1 MGVRKE
7 TIYKVGDNLP
17 SPGSKCYPSD
27 SSVKNIPLDVNARV
41 NSVSSN
47 TTVILFSPTGG
58 FVKGTS
64 YHIGFN
70 FLNKN
75 EFTQRK
81 IRIYDTA
88 GNQFG
93 TVFSFEQSIYDENNE
108 YSFCFYCNKSF
119 SVLRIELEG
128 IAQKY
133 GQLMENIGFSNIVC
147 ERVTNIFKNRT
158 VIGFEIVYRDFANVK
173 QFANKDYL
181 NNDGITRIDDKF
193 GGFYEHNDIL
203 INQTPIKQTHSLQTL
218 ASWSFSSTTTSTWQ
232 KGGFIET
239 RGLETTDDIFVEFL
253 GVGDW
258 KFIEYITYEYIV

>member
-1 MGVRKE
+1 LGVRKE
-7 TIYKVGDNLP
+7 TIYKVGPDLP
-17 SPGSKCYPSD
+17 SPGSECYPSD
-27 SSVKNIPLDVNARV
+27 TSVKNVSLDVNARV
-41 NSVSSN
+41 NSSSGN

-58 FVKGTS
+58 FVNGTS

-81 IRIYDTA
+81 IRICDTA

-93 TVFSFEQSIYDENNE
+93 SVFSFEQSIYNEKNE
-108 YSFCFYCNKSF
+108 YSFCFYCSKSF
-119 SVLRIELEG
+119 LALRIELEG
-128 IAQKY
+128 ISQK
-133 GQLMENIGFSNIVC
+133 LDKKMESIGFSNIVC

-158 VIGFEIVYRDFANVK
+158 VVGFEIVYKDFANIK
-173 QFANKDYL
+173 QFSNKEYL
-181 NNDGITRIDDKF
+181 EEGSIYDNF

-218 ASWSFSSTTTSTWQ
+218 TSWTPSQTTTTRQW
-232 KGGFIET
+232 KNGGFIET

-253 GVGDW
+253 GIGDW
-258 KFIEYITYEYIV
+258 KFIEYITYKYIV

>member
-7 TIYKVGDNLP
+7 TIYKVGTDLP

-27 SSVKNIPLDVNARV
+27 ISVKNVSLDVNASV
-41 NSVSSN
+41 NSVSGN

-81 IRIYDTA
+81 IRICDTA
-88 GNQFG
+88 GTQFG
-93 TVFSFEQSIYDENNE
+93 SVFSFEQSIYNEKNE
-108 YSFCFYCNKSF
+108 YSFCFYCSKSF

-128 IAQKY
+128 IAQKL
-133 GQLMENIGFSNIVC
+133 GKKMDGIGFSNIIC

-158 VIGFEIVYRDFANVK
+158 VVGFEIIYKDFANIK
-173 QFANKDYL
+173 QFSNKDYL
-181 NNDGITRIDDKF
+181 EEGSIYDKF

-218 ASWSFSSTTTSTWQ
+218 ASWTPSQTTTTRQWIN
-232 KGGFIET
+232 GGFIET
-239 RGLETTDDIFVEFL
+239 RGLETTNDIFVEFL
-253 GVGDW
+253 GIGDW